1 MSRLPSRP
9 PIRPSRRLRAW
20 LCAAVAVLSAG
31 GPALAQQAPL
41 SLIRDTEIES
51 ILRRDADPIFVAAG
65 LTPQNVK
72 IQIVGDKD
80 LNAFVTGGQQVFITT
95 GLITQAKTP
104 NELIGVIAHETGHI
118 AGGHIARQGE
128 GSRPAM
134 ATMFLTLGL
143 GVLAALAGAPD
154 AAAGLAY
161 SSSYFATL
169 SYLGYSRVQEA
180 SADQAAVGYLNK
192 ANMSGKGLVS
202 FFDNFRYQEVFDDA
216 RKFPFFR
223 SHPLTSDRIDALRLR
238 VEAQSNYDKTDSP
251 EALAQHAILVAKV
264 KAFMNPPQQTF
275 VDYKETDKGF
285 PARYARAIAY
295 YKATQTD
302 RAVSLIDALIADYPI
317 NPYLYELKGQ
327 VLFESGRIKESE
339 PAYRQ
344 AVALKPDAP
353 LILTLL
359 GQTLL
364 ATEDKAKIAEAVTYL
379 QAAVARDRDNAFT
392 WRLLAEGYDRKG
404 DSGQARLAT
413 AEQYF
418 ALGQSQE
425 ARVFGM
431 RAREILPKDSSD
443 WRRATDIVLVSE
455 PTKDDLKDL
464 AKEGSVN
471 APRPR
476 PPKTPVT
483 APAPASAPTT

>member
-1 MSRLPSRP
+1 MTAPQARRP
-9 PIRPSRRLRAW
+9 ETPGLRRLRTWA
-20 LCAAVAVLSAG
+20 CAGAALLAAS
-31 GPALAQQAPL
+31 GPATAQQGAL
-41 SLIRDTEIES
+41 SLIRDTEIEAT
-51 ILRRDADPIFVAAG
+51 LRKGADPVFIAAG
-65 LTPQNVK
+65 LTPRNV
-72 IQIVGDKD
+72 QIHVVGDKD
-80 LNAFVTGGQQVFITT
+80 LNAFVAGGQQVFLTT
-95 GLITQAKTP
+95 GLIMQSKTP

-134 ATMFLTLGL
+134 ATMILTLGL

-180 SADQAAVGYLNK
+180 SADQAAAGYLEK
-192 ANMSGKGLVS
+192 SGQSGKGLVS
-202 FFDNFRYQEVFDDA
+202 FFDNFRYQEVFA
-216 RKFPFFR
+216 ESRKFPFFR
-223 SHPLTSDRIDALRLR
+223 SHPLTSDRIETLRLR
-238 VEAQSNYDKTDSP
+238 VEAQPHYGAEDSP
-251 EALAQHAILVAKV
+251 EALAEHAILVAKI

-275 VDYKETDKGF
+275 TDYKETDKGF

-295 YKATQTD
+295 YKATDTD
-302 RAVSLIDALIADYPI
+302 RALSAIDALIADNPL

-344 AVALKPDAP
+344 AAALKPDAP

-364 ATEDKAKIAEAVTYL
+364 ATNDKAKTEEAVVYL
-379 QAAVARDRDNAFT
+379 KRSLDFEKDNAFT
-392 WRLLAEGYDRKG
+392 WRLLAQAHDRKG
-404 DSGQARLAT
+404 EAGQARLAT

-425 ARVFGM
+425 ARVFAM
-431 RAREILPKDSSD
+431 RARETLTKDSLD

-455 PTKDDLKDL
+455 PTKDDLKTL
-464 AKEGSVN
+464 AREGSVN
-471 APRPR
+471 APTKP
-476 PPKTPVT
+476 
-483 APAPASAPTT
+483 

>member
-1 MSRLPSRP
+1 MTRQLSTGRP
-9 PIRPSRRLRAW
+9 ARRL
-20 LCAAVAVLSAG
+20 AALACIASTLLSAPR
-31 GPALAQQAPL
+31 PALAQEGAL
-41 SLIRDTEIES
+41 SLIRDTEIEA
-51 ILRRDADPIFVAAG
+51 ILRKDADPIFAAAG
-65 LTPQNVK
+65 LTPADVK
-72 IQIVGDKD
+72 IHVVGDKE
-80 LNAFVTGGQQVFITT
+80 LNAFVTGGQQMFVTT
-95 GLITQAKTP
+95 GLITTAKNP
-104 NELIGVIAHETGHI
+104 NELIGLMAHETGHI

-143 GVLAALAGAPD
+143 GILAALAGAPD

-161 SSSYFATL
+161 SSTYFATL

-192 ANMSGKGLVS
+192 AGLSGKGLVS
-202 FFDNFRYQEVFDDA
+202 FFDNFRYQEVFA
-216 RKFPFFR
+216 ESRKTPFFR
-223 SHPLTSDRIDALRLR
+223 SHPLTSDRIEALRLR
-238 VEAQSNYDKTDSP
+238 VEAQSNYGKEDSA
-251 EALAQHAILVAKV
+251 EAIAAHAILVAKV
-264 KAFMNPPQQTF
+264 KSFMNPPSQTF

-302 RAVSLIDALIADYPI
+302 RAVQAIDALIVDYPD
-317 NPYLYELKGQ
+317 NPYLFELKGQ

-339 PAYRQ
+339 PAYRR
-344 AVALKPDAP
+344 AVALAPHAP
-353 LILTLL
+353 LIQTLL

-364 ATEDKAKIAEAVTYL
+364 ATEDKAKIDEAVRYL
-379 QAAVARDRDNAFT
+379 QAAVARERDNAFT
-392 WRLLAEGYDRKG
+392 WRLLAQAYDRKG

-418 ALGQSQE
+418 ALGQAQE

-431 RAREILPKDSSD
+431 RAREILPKDSTD

-471 APRPR
+471 APKPKA
-476 PPKTPVT
+476 PKTSGTTP
-483 APAPASAPTT
+483 APAPTT